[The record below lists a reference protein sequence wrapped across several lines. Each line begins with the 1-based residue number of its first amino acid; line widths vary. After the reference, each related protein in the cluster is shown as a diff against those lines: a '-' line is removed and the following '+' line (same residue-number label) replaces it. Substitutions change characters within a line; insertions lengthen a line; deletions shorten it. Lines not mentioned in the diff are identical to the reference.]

1 MRVSDVGPDEQL
13 MLQRIA
19 RGDSAALGALY
30 DRYATTLYSLGIRML
45 GDAQAAE
52 ELVQEVLIRVWRQAT
67 SYSKERGAPSTW
79 IFGIARNL
87 AIDELRRR
95 GARPQT
101 AVDDAE
107 VYIAQLEADDDPV
120 EQVSQ
125 RMQHDEVVRALDQ
138 LSSVQRRVLELAY
151 YNGLSQSEIAAQLG
165 DPLGTVKTRMRT
177 GLQRLRTL
185 LDGSGRSD
193 EAL

>member
-1 MRVSDVGPDEQL
+1 MHVSSAGADENL
-13 MLQRIA
+13 LGRIA
-19 RGDSAALGALY
+19 RGDVAALGALY
-30 DRYATTLYSLGIRML
+30 DRYSTTLYSLGLRML

-52 ELVQEVLIRVWRQAT
+52 ELVQEVLLRVWRQAT
-67 SYSKERGAPSTW
+67 SYSKERGAPATW
-79 IFGIARNL
+79 ILGIARNL
-87 AIDELRRR
+87 AVDELRRR

-107 VYIAQLEADDDPV
+107 AHIAQLESDDDPA
-120 EQVSQ
+120 EQAYQ
-125 RMQHDEVVRALDQ
+125 RMQREEVVKALDQ
-138 LSSVQRRVLELAY
+138 LPPVQRRVLELAY
-151 YNGLSQSEIAAQLG
+151 YSGLSQSEIAVQLG

-185 LDGSGRSD
+185 LGGGEFGD